1 MREIIFV
8 LLMSFCL
15 SSYAEIEPSESYLDF
30 YEVPVGQSEFLEF
43 ELTNNHPFSVSILN
57 IDLNADYSIFDLNE
71 NCLGTLDAGDSC
83 YIEVSF
89 TPDEVDNYWGKVEVE
104 TSTKEFL
111 QISLEGEGVW

>member
-1 MREIIFV
+1 MKIFI
-8 LLMSFCL
+8 LSFLISFCL
-15 SSYAEIEPSESYLDF
+15 PGFAEVIPSDSYLDF
-30 YEVPVGQSEFLEF
+30 SEVQVGETEYLEF
-43 ELTNNHPFSVSILN
+43 ELQNTHPFSVSILS
-57 IDLNADYSIFDLNE
+57 IDLNADFRIFDLNE